1 MLHFTTGDMFEMPV
15 DIRVNTVNCVGV
27 MGAGVAL
34 AFKTRYPAMF
44 RGYKKACDAGE
55 VKPGTLNVWHTLTEW
70 IINFPTKR
78 HWRENSKYEDIED
91 GLKALRT
98 YLDSVG
104 RPVRVAL
111 PALGCGHG
119 GLDWSRVSK
128 LIERYL
134 ATVQAD
140 VFVFEPADSVRA
152 GQQVASQ
159 KQRNSDLP
167 KDLEPRIVR
176 ADEKGF
182 PAPLRSIDV
191 HALTVVGDGGR
202 LMDPMV
208 FITVSETPDA
218 KEVDAA
224 HLCVE
229 TLARTRVQLCFLV
242 GAPGW
247 RRLARLTLSRGADV
261 LLWCVEP
268 IRIDALQLERELKD
282 GRITVASLADDHD
295 VLSQRAYDRTRQ
307 AAIELSRA
315 LLITDSHPT
324 WVFTAPRIED
334 RRLFFVRY
342 GSSGRE
348 TDALLKVGACPIG
361 RNPDSKTPNVAP
373 IIAVLRPDAS
383 DDIAIAQG

>member
-1 MLHFTTGDMFEMPV
+1 MLHFTSGDMFEMPV

-44 RGYKKACDAGE
+44 REYKKACDAGD
-55 VKPGTLNVWHTLTEW
+55 VKPGSLNVWHTLTEW
-70 IINFPTKR
+70 VINFPTKR

-98 YLDSVG
+98 YLDSIG
-104 RPVRVAL
+104 RSVRVAL

-119 GLDWSRVSK
+119 GLDWSRVSR

-134 ATVQAD
+134 SAVEAEI
-140 VFVFEPADSVRA
+140 FVFEPADSVRA
-152 GQQVASQ
+152 GELVASQ
-159 KQRNSDLP
+159 KKRNSDRT
-167 KDLEPRIVR
+167 KDLESRLVR
-176 ADEKGF
+176 ADETGF
-182 PAPLRSIDV
+182 PPPLRSIDIS
-191 HALTVVGDGGR
+191 ALTVVGDAGR

-208 FITVSETPDA
+208 FISVSETPDA
-218 KEVDAA
+218 KEEDAT

-229 TLARTRVQLCFLV
+229 TLARMHAQLCFLV

-247 RRLARLTLSRGADV
+247 RRLAKLALSREAEV

-268 IRIDALQLERELKD
+268 IRIDALQLDRELKD
-282 GRITVASLADDHD
+282 GRVTIASLADDHD
-295 VLSQRAYDRTRQ
+295 VWSQRAYDRTRQ
-307 AAIELSRA
+307 AAIELARA
-315 LLITDSHPT
+315 LLITDQRPA
-324 WVFTAPRIED
+324 WVFTAPGIEH

-342 GSSGRE
+342 GSSDVE
-348 TDALLKVGACPIG
+348 TEALLKLGACPIG

-373 IIAVLRPDAS
+373 ILTALRPHAS
-383 DDIAIAQG
+383 EDTAIARG